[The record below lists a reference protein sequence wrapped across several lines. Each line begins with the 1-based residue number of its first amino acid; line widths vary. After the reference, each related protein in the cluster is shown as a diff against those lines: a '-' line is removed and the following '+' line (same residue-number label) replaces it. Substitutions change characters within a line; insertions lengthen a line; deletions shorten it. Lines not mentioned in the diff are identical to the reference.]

1 MPPKNESSIKA
12 NRDRCLFDM
21 AGFHVA
27 TGRGGI
33 IEGEK
38 IQASTVRK
46 KPGAGPRL
54 HTHANEQFNYVLK
67 GTLRVK
73 IGEHPESLAGPGT
86 LVYIPA
92 NVPHY
97 TIATEDGEVEYFVVK
112 DTSDRMHGDYAAT
125 DEK

>member
-1 MPPKNESSIKA
+1 
-12 NRDRCLFDM
+12 M
-21 AGFHVA
+21 AGFHDA
-27 TGRGGI
+27 SGRGGI

-54 HTHANEQFNYVLK
+54 HTHPNEQFNYVLK

-73 IGEHPESLAGPGT
+73 IGDVENLAPPGT

-92 NVPHY
+92 NAPHY